1 MRRFVADV
9 AHFLFSA
16 VGLQPVVTRVVA
28 MNSGGWR
35 YNVRKRDPVD
45 THAGKLQE
53 EDVYRTRAD
62 AHGTCNLAIVHVAAY
77 TYMYLN
83 S

>member
-53 EDVYRTRAD
+53 EDVYRT
-62 AHGTCNLAIVHVAAY
+62 HGRTRHVQSS
-77 TYMYLN
+77 N
-83 S
+83 RPRRRIHIHVSQ